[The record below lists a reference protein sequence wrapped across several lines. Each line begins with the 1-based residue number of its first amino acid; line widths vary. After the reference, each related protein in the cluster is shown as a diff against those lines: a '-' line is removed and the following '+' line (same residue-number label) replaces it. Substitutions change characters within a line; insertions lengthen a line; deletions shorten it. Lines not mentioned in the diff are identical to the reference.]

1 MVEYRIAGSVH
12 PKSLNVNLTSIFTA
26 PGTTSHLGGSNF
38 QVRTG
43 AAPLSARP
51 SPGRSEA
58 CLTSMTFH
66 RASMTIKG
74 ATFPSILEFL
84 AAGL

>member
-12 PKSLNVNLTSIFTA
+12 PKSLNVTLTSIFTA
-26 PGTTSHLGGSNF
+26 PGTTSRLGGSNF
-38 QVRTG
+38 QMRTV
-43 AAPLSARP
+43 AAALSARP
-51 SPGRSEA
+51 SPNRSEA

-66 RASMTIKG
+66 RASMTIEG
-74 ATFPSILEFL
+74 ATFPSILAFL